1 MRFLGVAGFLLLTA
15 CPGPAGLDGTDGI
28 DGEDGAAAGVL
39 VFLGERDGGALS
51 LGSTTTAA
59 YADVTGADAED
70 GDVLLGSGIMLAG
83 GLSFDA
89 DSPGVYE
96 VDLNATW
103 ALSLSNETVIA
114 RFVLDCGG
122 DGAVVAEQEV
132 MHSLGNASGDAV
144 QAHTPFT
151 VTTFVEFTEAGT
163 ATCVLQS
170 QLDVAGAGTGIIFH
184 GIDGY
189 TTGAAHL
196 VAE

>member
-28 DGEDGAAAGVL
+28 DGEDGAAAGV
-39 VFLGERDGGALS
+39 VFVGERDGGALS
-51 LGSTTTAA
+51 LGSTTTAV
-59 YADVTGADAED
+59 YEDVPGADAED
-70 GDVLLGSGIMLAG
+70 GDGLLGSGIMLAG

-89 DSPGVYE
+89 DSPGIYE

-114 RFVLDCGG
+114 RFLLDCDG
-122 DGAVVAEQEV
+122 DGTIVAEQEV
-132 MHSLGNASGDAV
+132 MHSLGNASSDAV

-151 VTTFVEFTEAGT
+151 VTTFVEFDEAGA

-170 QLDVAGAGTGIIFH
+170 QLEVAGAGTGIIFH

-189 TTGAAHL
+189 TTGAAYF
-196 VAE
+196 VEE